1 MRVLLPKG
9 GLAEVIEVMLDQ
21 KFYQVICVENFGGG
35 GPAADWKPYMIHS
48 IAQARDFSKWQEN
61 DAQLNRDAKAPP
73 APINAPANPQGS
85 MGAPVVNNSSSYAN
99 QPAEGNYA
107 NQPGAQNPGFVNPQ
121 QVLQRRATI

>member
-1 MRVLLPKG
+1 
-9 GLAEVIEVMLDQ
+9 
-21 KFYQVICVENFGGG
+21 VICVENFGGG
-35 GPAADWKPYMIHS
+35 GPAA

-73 APINAPANPQGS
+73 APISAPANPQGS
-85 MGAPVVNNSSSYAN
+85 MGAPVVNDASPYAN

-121 QVLQRRATI
+121 HVLRRATI